1 MLKHNLNLN
10 FSERLAINSG
20 QLAWIPAPPPRVW
33 RKQFEREHP
42 ERGRAT
48 SLVRYQSGAGYDTH
62 THPRGE
68 EILVLE
74 GVFSDEHGDYPA
86 GTYLRNPPGSTHT
99 PYSEKGCILF
109 VKLDHFHPEDDRRI
123 VIPAEEMEW
132 VEQEDG
138 TSIAILHQH
147 GQEKT
152 ALVRW
157 PEGHRTTF
165 QERWGGE
172 EILILEGHLADERNE
187 YPHHTWI
194 RSPHLSNHNFVAQAE
209 ALLFIKTGHLP
220 VAED

>member
-1 MLKHNLNLN
+1 MLKHNLNLD
-10 FSERLAINSG
+10 FSVRLTINAG

-48 SLVRYQSGAGYDTH
+48 SLVRYQAGSGYDTH

-99 PYSEKGCILF
+99 PYSERGCILF
-109 VKLDHFHPEDDRRI
+109 VKLDHFHPEDDRRV
-123 VIPAEEMEW
+123 VILPDEMPWIRKEE
-132 VEQEDG
+132 G
-138 TSIAILHQH
+138 HSIAVLHQH
-147 GQEKT
+147 EDEIT

-157 PEGHRTTF
+157 PQGQCQCIH
-165 QERWGGE
+165 QRWGGE
-172 EILILEGHLADERNE
+172 EILILEGRLADEQGE
-187 YPHHTWI
+187 YPNHTWI
-194 RSPHLSNHNFVAQAE
+194 RSPHLSDHTFTAE
-209 ALLFIKTGHLP
+209 DGTLVFFKAGHLP
-220 VAED
+220 VPG